1 MSETLEDRI
10 ILPRNTV
17 VVGKCNSLKENDLKE
32 RINLTAAEK
41 VVF

>member
-17 VVGKCNSLKENDLKE
+17 VVGKYNSLKENDLKE